1 MPASFPNKQEH
12 PYPHY
17 KAMNIMKMMKQV
29 QQMQSGLAAVQEKLA
44 SQTVTSEGAGGKVKV
59 TATCDGNITELFID
73 PSIIDPSDSEFLQE
87 LVLKTINDAIVKGK
101 ETAAAEMKKLT
112 GGLDLPPGMG
122 I

>member
-1 MPASFPNKQEH
+1 M
-12 PYPHY
+12 
-17 KAMNIMKMMKQV
+17 
-29 QQMQSGLAAVQEKLA
+29 
-44 SQTVTSEGAGGKVKV
+44 
-59 TATCDGNITELFID
+59 TANITELFID

>member
-1 MPASFPNKQEH
+1 
-12 PYPHY
+12 
-17 KAMNIMKMMKQV
+17 MNIMKMMKQV
-29 QQMQSGLAAVQEKLA
+29 QQMQSGLAAAQEKLA

-59 TATCDGNITELFID
+59 TATYDGNITELFID
-73 PSIIDPSDSEFLQE
+73 PSIIDPSDAEFLQE